1 MLKIKSFEFN
11 PIAVNTYVV
20 WDDESLESVVID
32 AGCYTPDENE
42 RLRQFIAS
50 ENLTVKQ
57 IWATHLHF
65 DHILGNA
72 FATETFGAGLA
83 AHRDDEFLLKNFKRQ
98 TEIFGLVSNGETVP
112 IARYVDEGDI
122 LSVGRYG
129 FTALH
134 VPGHSP
140 GSLVY
145 YCAKAGVAFAGDVIF
160 RDSIGRTDLWGGNYE
175 QLIEGI
181 ETKLLTLP
189 DTTVVY
195 TGHGG
200 ATNIGYEKTHN
211 PYLQ

>member
-11 PIAVNTYVV
+11 PIAVNTYVA

-42 RLRQFIAS
+42 MLRQFIVS

-72 FATETFGAGLA
+72 FAAETFGAGLA

-112 IARYVDEGDI
+112 IARYVDEGDT

-145 YCAKAGVAFAGDVIF
+145 YCAKAGAAFAGDVIF

-200 ATNIGYEKTHN
+200 TTSIGYEKTHN

>member
-11 PIAVNTYVV
+11 PIAVNTYVA

-42 RLRQFIAS
+42 MLRQFIAS

-72 FATETFGAGLA
+72 FAAETFGAGLA

-145 YCAKAGVAFAGDVIF
+145 YCAKAGAAFAGDVIF

-200 ATNIGYEKTHN
+200 ATSIGYEKTHN

>member
-11 PIAVNTYVV
+11 PIAVNTYVA
-20 WDDESLESVVID
+20 WDDESLEGVVID

-42 RLRQFIAS
+42 MLRQFIVS

-72 FATETFGAGLA
+72 FAAKTFGAGLA

-98 TEIFGLVSNGETVP
+98 TEIFGLVSNGETAP

-122 LSVGRYG
+122 LSVGRYD

-145 YCAKAGVAFAGDVIF
+145 YCAKAGAAFAGDVIF

-200 ATNIGYEKTHN
+200 ATSIGYEKTHN
-211 PYLQ
+211 PYL

>member
-11 PIAVNTYVV
+11 PIAVNTYVA
-20 WDDESLESVVID
+20 WDDESLEGVVID

-42 RLRQFIAS
+42 RLRQFIVS

-72 FATETFGAGLA
+72 FSAETFGAELA

-98 TEIFGLVSNGETVP
+98 TEIFGLVSNGATVP

-145 YCAKAGVAFAGDVIF
+145 YCAKAGAAFAGDVIF

-200 ATNIGYEKTHN
+200 ATSIGYEKTHN

>member
-11 PIAVNTYVV
+11 PIAVNTYVA

-42 RLRQFIAS
+42 RLRQFIVS

-72 FATETFGAGLA
+72 FAAETFGAGLA

-112 IARYVDEGDI
+112 IARYVDEGDT

-140 GSLVY
+140 GSLIY
-145 YCAKAGVAFAGDVIF
+145 YCAKAGAAFAGDVIF

-195 TGHGG
+195 TGHGA
-200 ATNIGYEKTHN
+200 ATSIGYEKTHN

>member
-1 MLKIKSFEFN
+1 MLKIKSFVFN
-11 PIAVNTYVV
+11 PIAVNTYVA

-42 RLRQFIAS
+42 MLRQFIAS

-72 FATETFGAGLA
+72 FAAETFGAGLA

-129 FTALH
+129 FTTLH

-145 YCAKAGVAFAGDVIF
+145 YCAKAGAAFAGDVIF

-195 TGHGG
+195 TGHGA
-200 ATNIGYEKTHN
+200 ATSIGYEKTHN

>member
-11 PIAVNTYVV
+11 PIAVNTYVA

-42 RLRQFIAS
+42 MLRQFIAS

-72 FATETFGAGLA
+72 FAAETFGAGLA

-98 TEIFGLVSNGETVP
+98 TEIFGLVSNGATVP
-112 IARYVDEGDI
+112 IARYVDEGDT

-145 YCAKAGVAFAGDVIF
+145 YCAKAGAAFAGDVIF

-200 ATNIGYEKTHN
+200 ATSIGYEKTHN